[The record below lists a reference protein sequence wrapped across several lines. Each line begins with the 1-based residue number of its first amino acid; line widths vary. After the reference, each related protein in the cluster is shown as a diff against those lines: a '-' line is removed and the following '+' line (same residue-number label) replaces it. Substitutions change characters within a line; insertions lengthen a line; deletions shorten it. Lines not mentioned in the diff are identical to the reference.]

1 MTRLEDTINFVPAN
15 EYNKISSIN
24 SSHFGLQSH
33 YSAVRHH
40 FVVYFSYSSTYIYDV
55 LEFLSRHLIKALVRN
70 VINSRDKIREIEQW
84 RYIGETRKNGKK
96 YYLFLKKPKTGEL
109 QIVLEAPPTS
119 VYKSN
124 WMKDSIGI
132 LPVII
137 KGFKNDQDPWKE
149 RPQWTVTVGLIYK
162 NTIDTTYTRA
172 GYIKSTMRIDRYDT
186 YYPLDILNAIRD
198 LPNRPIDY
206 TYRLKRIKL
215 LTPELYVRFPRY
227 TIDKDGRTVDNLL
240 KMNRLL
246 NELRER
252 NGIRQHVISE
262 GDVNSLDEHGNVVDI
277 IWKGHEFRLK
287 LYTSKL
293 YPHRDPKLE
302 VIVRD
307 KVEISR
313 NELHPNLVLKKL
325 DALRE
330 RLNIASGILGA
341 IMAFMRISPRWDPVE
356 DYRYLTQKL
365 LVDKE
370 FLGYLWGTESA
381 TYLASYGQHLAELDK
396 LDYQILKITAERT
409 FIKVPILAKILS
421 KSESTIRRRLKKL
434 ERLGYISAT
443 KGKRPNYY
451 WLRLYED
458 LSVASTEKEDNF
470 LYVDPKFL
478 ECSVSILK
486 QIAPES
492 FYSQEDIEKMSII
505 LWATGIGWST
515 SELLFEFTKFLGKRR
530 GLKKL
535 SKKTITR
542 YLKFLTNIGLV
553 TVEKFNVGKKRVKR
567 YVLIDKTLKACLKD
581 LDYYRVFGI

>member
-15 EYNKISSIN
+15 EYNRISSIN
-24 SSHFGLQSH
+24 NSHFGLQSH

-40 FVVYFSYSSTYIYDV
+40 FVVYLSYSSTYIYDV
-55 LEFLSRHLIKALVRN
+55 LEFLSRHLIRALVRN

-119 VYKSN
+119 VYKSK
-124 WMKDSIGI
+124 WIKDLMGTP
-132 LPVII
+132 PVII

-149 RPQWTVTVGLIYK
+149 RSQWTVTVGLIHK
-162 NTIDTTYTRA
+162 NTTDAKYTKA
-172 GYIKSTMRIDRYDT
+172 GSIKLTMRIDRYDT
-186 YYPLDILNAIRD
+186 YYPFDILNAIRD

-215 LTPELYVRFPRY
+215 LTSELYVRFPRY

-252 NGIRQHVISE
+252 NGRYQHVISK
-262 GDVNSLDEHGNVVDI
+262 GDVNSLDEHGNSVDI
-277 IWKGHEFRLK
+277 IWRGHKFRLK

-293 YPHRDPKLE
+293 YPYRDPKLE
-302 VIVRD
+302 IIVRD
-307 KVEISR
+307 EVEISK
-313 NELHPNLVLKKL
+313 NELHPNLIIRKL
-325 DALRE
+325 DILRE
-330 RLNIASGILGA
+330 RLNMASGILGA
-341 IMAFMRISPRWDPVE
+341 IMAFMGIAPRWDPVE
-356 DYRYLTQKL
+356 DYKYLTQKL

-370 FLGYLWGTESA
+370 FLAYLWDTEPA

-396 LDYQILKITAERT
+396 LDYQILRILTEHAPIE
-409 FIKVPILAKILS
+409 VPTLAKILS

-434 ERLGYISAT
+434 ERLGYVSAT

-451 WLRLYED
+451 WLKLSED
-458 LSVASTEKEDNF
+458 FSVASIKEDNF
-470 LYVDPKFL
+470 PYVDPKFL

-492 FYSQEDIEKMSII
+492 FYSQEDIEKMSLI

-515 SELLFEFTKFLGKRR
+515 NDLLFEFTKFLGKRR
-530 GLKKL
+530 GLRKL

-553 TVEKFNVGKKRVKR
+553 TVERFNVGKKKVKR

-581 LDYYRVFGI
+581 LDYYKIFGI